1 MSNYL
6 NKEIHRQKINDIK
19 RDINTNYLSAELN
32 SKQTQSVLKEN
43 ESLSERSNS
52 ITMRFIKEQQK
63 TLMISEFN
71 VEQHKKM
78 FFFFKLL
85 IAEIETSV
93 ELLKIISK
101 DKPELENFIRESITK
116 NNKEINNPV
125 NYDSNMK
132 KMIDGIFL
140 K

>member
-6 NKEIHRQKINDIK
+6 NKEIHRQNINDIK
-19 RDINTNYLSAELN
+19 RNINTNYFSAQLN

-85 IAEIETSV
+85 VAEIESSV

-101 DKPELENFIRESITK
+101 DKPELENFIRESIIK
-116 NNKEINNPV
+116 NNKEINNSV